1 MADLLAMVV
10 DSDAWLSLL
19 NTSTTDLHQQMQDKS
34 GRKLRPEM
42 TDFIERRFDVDV
54 EAEILDWIENHDIIQ
69 GADSVLL
76 TASQRMVAGADIEEI
91 ASGIWLLAEWA
102 SIGTWRCMEGRGFLY
117 LEPYIGE
124 SMNQV
129 GQLYE
134 QRTWDAAISSI
145 KTLSKQQY
153 SDAVVVDWMGR
164 REQLGETLNE
174 KNDPR
179 ILSTMQSHQRH
190 AESLHGLAEFLT
202 EGETILLT
210 RRDWSSYLSAG
221 FGGFNIRKLLT
232 SGVVEGK

>member
-19 NTSTTDLHQQMQDKS
+19 NTSSTDLHQQMQDKS

-42 TDFIERRFDVDV
+42 MDFIERRFDVDV
-54 EAEILDWIENHDIIQ
+54 EAEILDWIEEHDIIQ

-76 TASQRMVAGADIEEI
+76 AASQRMVAGADIEDI

-124 SMNQV
+124 TMNQV

-134 QRTWDAAISSI
+134 QRTWDTAISSI
-145 KTLSKQQY
+145 KILSKQQY

-190 AESLHGLAEFLT
+190 AESLHGLAGFLT

-210 RRDWSSYLSAG
+210 RRDWSSYLNAG

-232 SGVVEGK
+232 KGIVEGK

>member
-10 DSDAWLSLL
+10 DNDYWLSLL
-19 NTSTTDLHQQMQDKS
+19 NMSATDMHKQMQDKS
-34 GRKLRPEM
+34 ARKDRPEM
-42 TDFIERRFDVDV
+42 ADFVDRRFDVDV
-54 EAEILDWIENHDIIQ
+54 EAEILDWIEEHNILHEQ
-69 GADSVLL
+69 DSVLL
-76 TASQRMVAGADIEEI
+76 TASKRMADGSDIEGI

-102 SIGTWRCMEGRGFLY
+102 SLGTWRCMEGRGFLY

-134 QRTWDAAISSI
+134 QKTWDAAISSI
-145 KTLSKQQY
+145 TSLSKQQY
-153 SDAVVVDWMGR
+153 SEAVVVDWMGR

-190 AESLHGLAEFLT
+190 AESLHGLAELLT
-202 EGETILLT
+202 EGETVLLT
-210 RRDWSSYLSAG
+210 RRDWSSYLNAG
-221 FGGFNIRKLLT
+221 FGGFNIRRLLT
-232 SGVVEGK
+232 TSALEGK

>member
-19 NTSTTDLHQQMQDKS
+19 NTSSTDLHQQMQDKS

-54 EAEILDWIENHDIIQ
+54 EAEILDWIEDHDIIQ

-76 TASQRMVAGADIEEI
+76 TASQRMAAGADIEEI

-145 KTLSKQQY
+145 NTLSKQQY
-153 SDAVVVDWMGR
+153 SEAVVVDWMGR

-190 AESLHGLAEFLT
+190 AESLHGLAGFLT

-210 RRDWSSYLSAG
+210 RRDWSSYLNTG
-221 FGGFNIRKLLT
+221 FGGFNIRKLLI

>member
-1 MADLLAMVV
+1 
-10 DSDAWLSLL
+10 
-19 NTSTTDLHQQMQDKS
+19 
-34 GRKLRPEM
+34 
-42 TDFIERRFDVDV
+42 
-54 EAEILDWIENHDIIQ
+54 
-69 GADSVLL
+69 
-76 TASQRMVAGADIEEI
+76 
-91 ASGIWLLAEWA
+91 
-102 SIGTWRCMEGRGFLY
+102 
-117 LEPYIGE
+117 
-124 SMNQV
+124 
-129 GQLYE
+129 
-134 QRTWDAAISSI
+134 
-145 KTLSKQQY
+145 LSKQQY
-153 SDAVVVDWMGR
+153 SEAVVVDWMGR